1 MRGGKPV
8 TVTVVAGTS
17 RQTVVLNASLSAALT
32 VANLGRCSVIP
43 TKHERARWG
52 GELVAEF
59 RALTPARDPI
69 AEDWRLRWITLSLL
83 VLVLAG
89 AVG

>member
-1 MRGGKPV
+1 
-8 TVTVVAGTS
+8 
-17 RQTVVLNASLSAALT
+17 L
-32 VANLGRCSVIP
+32 
-43 TKHERARWG
+43 G

-59 RALTPARDPI
+59 RALTPAQDPV
-69 AEDWRLRWITLSLL
+69 AEPWRLRRITLRLL

>member
-1 MRGGKPV
+1 
-8 TVTVVAGTS
+8 
-17 RQTVVLNASLSAALT
+17 L
-32 VANLGRCSVIP
+32 
-43 TKHERARWG
+43 G

-59 RALTPARDPI
+59 RALTPVRDPV
-69 AEDWRLRWITLSLL
+69 AEHWRLRRITLSLL